1 MEMDSCPWSLGGILL
16 GVKADRLEVENW
28 ETDDFFVGAT
38 IRNRLTN
45 VRWDMITVYGPANHY
60 LSQAFVESLSKRC
73 DNANLPI
80 YYIYKGVLKEATT
93 FAERV

>member
-45 VRWDMITVYGPANHY
+45 VRWDMITVYGPANHDFPKLLLNLY
-60 LSQAFVESLSKRC
+60 LKDVTGPTCQFL
-73 DNANLPI
+73 
-80 YYIYKGVLKEATT
+80 
-93 FAERV
+93 